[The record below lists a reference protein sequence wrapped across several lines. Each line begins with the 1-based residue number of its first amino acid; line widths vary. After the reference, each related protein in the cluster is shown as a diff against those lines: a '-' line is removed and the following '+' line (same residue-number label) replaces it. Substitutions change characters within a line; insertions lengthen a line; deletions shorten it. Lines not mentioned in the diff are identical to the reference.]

1 MICGLPGVGK
11 TSLAAH
17 LALLS
22 DAVVLSSDKIRKEL
36 ITRPTYSKQEIRL
49 IYNIILLI
57 AKYLRNA
64 GLNCIIDAT
73 FNKEKLRK
81 EFKKKLERH
90 NIRVH
95 IVECICPESIIVQRL
110 RARKKGYSDADFS
123 IYKRMKKSYEPIRED
138 HITVD
143 TSRSPLRVIAKETA
157 NQISNMRKGG
167 NEDNT

>member
-1 MICGLPGVGK
+1 MPHYYKVRYKGLRKCLIVMVCGLPGVGK
-11 TSLAAH
+11 TSLATH
-17 LALLS
+17 LAPLI

-36 ITRPTYSKQEIRL
+36 ITRPTHSKQEIRL

-81 EFKKKLERH
+81 EFKKKLELPGA
-90 NIRVH
+90 RVC

-110 RARKKGYSDADFS
+110 RARKKGYFDADFS
-123 IYKRMKKSYEPIRED
+123 IYKKMKKSYEPIREATLVS
-138 HITVD
+138 I
-143 TSRSPLRVIAKETA
+143 RV
-157 NQISNMRKGG
+157 NRL
-167 NEDNT
+167 